1 MSRHRAIA
9 ALAAGAVFG
18 FFSTTASAGPCT
30 TQIAEFE
37 AAIRQSSG
45 NPLAGLTTRQTVAAQ
60 LDRQP
65 TPESV
70 KQANERLRS
79 QFETTMAQ
87 AKRHDEQGDH
97 SGCTR
102 SLNAAKRMFK
112 F

>member
-1 MSRHRAIA
+1 MSKHRATA
-9 ALAAGAVFG
+9 ALAAGAVVG
-18 FFSTTASAGPCT
+18 FLSTTAFAGPCT
-30 TQIAEFE
+30 SQIAEFE
-37 AAIRQSSG
+37 AAIRQSSA

-65 TPESV
+65 TPDSV

-79 QFETTMAQ
+79 QFDATMAQ

-102 SLNAAKRMFK
+102 ALSAAKRMYK